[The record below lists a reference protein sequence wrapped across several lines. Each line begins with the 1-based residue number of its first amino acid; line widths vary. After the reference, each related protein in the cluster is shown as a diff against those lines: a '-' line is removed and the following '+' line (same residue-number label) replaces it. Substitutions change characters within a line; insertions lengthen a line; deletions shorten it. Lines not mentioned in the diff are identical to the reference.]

1 MKINKYLF
9 FVIMILLV
17 ILVDIILF
25 AFPASIDRGRSII
38 ESVPMSF
45 WILLLLYSGVIVF
58 IALKVRSKVSVMLLS
73 VLFFFVFYAFNLF
86 FIIVPQQTDIG
97 ATSMFMRHLSRN
109 IYIDPALFTYFT
121 CPIYFT
127 SGRVIMD
134 VLGLS
139 YYGTTNLGFFV
150 YLLAIPLVL
159 PLTMVKFSRR
169 YPASF
174 IIYPAA
180 YIILTFFFI
189 NSQFIPQFVG
199 LIFMLLTIGSYV
211 RLQETKN
218 VIYYYLTIVFFILCV
233 YSHPFMF
240 FFFLMAVII
249 KKTTEI
255 STSDKLEKIKEFLRT
270 SDSIGHVLFRLFNIA
285 KDVKQHFI
293 SIQYFTRNK
302 IESFI
307 GISGKKDI
315 SLILL
320 IAIYIYGYKTRF
332 FRFEFIEDLLYT
344 RDERGETW
352 FIVSYF
358 LGSKTKVGLASFENY
373 PLYDLVPGEI
383 HLLLRYVNIIILFL
397 FVALITISLIKVS
410 KKHINFFDIYL
421 FGGSLAFMA
430 GGFFNYAILGQR
442 AVQVM
447 FVNTPQY
454 IGRMFKNSRF
464 MIIIIAM
471 MITGPI
477 LFNLNYSV
485 NTTISGFGY
494 IEDNG
499 SIIPGEFIEDFSL
512 GNQTVFVSFR
522 SFYPVASSS
531 LQVPE
536 KMRMYR
542 EAPGSL
548 RDENYTLRTDLIIDN
563 DKIKGNMH
571 YWGIQEN
578 IFDDINNTIYDQG
591 DGRILIRGSK
601 VHKL

>member
-1 MKINKYLF
+1 MKSNKYLF

-38 ESVPMSF
+38 ESVPTSF

-58 IALKVRSKVSVMLLS
+58 IALKVRSKMAVMLLS

-86 FIIVPQQTDIG
+86 FVIVPRQTDIS
-97 ATSMFMRHLSRN
+97 ATSMFMRHISRN
-109 IYIDPALFTYFT
+109 IYIDPGMYTYFT

-127 SGRVIMD
+127 SGKVIMD

-139 YYGTTNLGFFV
+139 YYGTVNVGFFV
-150 YLLAIPLVL
+150 YLLAIPMVL

-169 YPASF
+169 FPASF

-180 YIILTFFFI
+180 YVILTFFFI

-199 LIFMLLTIGSYV
+199 LIFMLLTIGTYV

-240 FFFLMAVII
+240 FFFLLAVII
-249 KKTTEI
+249 KKTTEL
-255 STSDKLEKIKEFLRT
+255 SASDKLEKIKEFIKS
-270 SDSIGHVLFRLFNIA
+270 SDSIGHFLFRIFNKV
-285 KDVKQHFI
+285 KDVGEVWKLIH
-293 SIQYFTRNK
+293 SKTHTK
-302 IESFI
+302 LESFI
-307 GISGKKDI
+307 GIRGKNDI
-315 SLILL
+315 SLIFLF
-320 IAIYIYGYKTRF
+320 AIYIYGYKTRF
-332 FRFEFIEDLLYT
+332 FRFEFVEDLLYT
-344 RDERGETW
+344 RDEKGETW
-352 FIVSYF
+352 FLVSYF
-358 LGSKTKVGLASFENY
+358 LGSAKKAGLATFENY

-383 HLLLRYVNIIILFL
+383 HLLLRYVNMIILFL
-397 FVALITISLIKVS
+397 FVAIITISLIKVS
-410 KKHINFFDIYL
+410 KKHMNFFDIFL
-421 FGGSLAFMA
+421 LGGSLAFMS

-454 IGRMFKNSRF
+454 IGRIFKNSRF
-464 MIIIIAM
+464 MIIIIAL

-477 LFNLNYSV
+477 LFNLNYSI

-499 SIIPGEFIEDFSL
+499 SIIPGEFIEDYSL

-522 SFYPVASSS
+522 SFYPVTTHI
-531 LQVPE
+531 LHIPE

-542 EAPGSL
+542 EVPGAL

-563 DKIKGNMH
+563 DKIAGNLH

-578 IFDDINNTIYDQG
+578 IFDNINNTIYDQG
-591 DGRILIRGSK
+591 EGRIMIRGSK
-601 VHKL
+601 VHQ